1 MKLAGR
7 LARLQRSAAI
17 LPLAAAG
24 ALLLLG
30 ISETAYRSASTSL
43 SHLSDRDLVRQ
54 QVQQVLRG
62 LTDAETGQRGYL
74 LTNRIEY
81 LEPYRSGV
89 KEMNEGLTQLAAATQ
104 VEAARAIFLDL
115 HKASLEKLSEL
126 EEVLR
131 LHDAGNT
138 ESWRALMNSNIGQ
151 ERMDAVRRSAKA
163 FVASIS
169 ETIDR
174 ERADV
179 ARTLMLSRIGIGALS
194 AFSLLAFV
202 MFLRSTA
209 MVDEVRTRL
218 AVDVEAERARLEAE
232 VQRRTAEL
240 TELTRHLHSV
250 REDERHYL
258 ARELHD
264 ELGALLTAAKLDA
277 ARLKRSIAGSVTGAE
292 ERLAHLGATLD
303 SGIALKRRIIEDLRP
318 SSLSNLGL
326 KAALEIQAREFSSR
340 VEAEVNTDLH
350 EVALSDSAQIAV
362 YRLVQES
369 LTNVAKYAQAR
380 HITVSVKP
388 RDGQIVVS
396 VLDDGKGFD
405 PQRVAAST
413 HGLIGMRYRVEAH
426 GGSLRVQSQPGQGTL
441 IEATLPPHAAAG

>member
-1 MKLAGR
+1 VSLAFR
-7 LARLQRSAAI
+7 LTQLRRSAAI

-30 ISETAYRSASTSL
+30 ISETAYRSASASL
-43 SHLSDRDLVRQ
+43 SDLRGRDLVRQ
-54 QVQQVLRG
+54 QVHKVLRG

-74 LTNRIEY
+74 ITARPEY
-81 LEPYRSGV
+81 LDPYRTGV
-89 KEMNEGLTQLAAATQ
+89 RDVNEGLAALTAASD
-104 VEAARAIFLDL
+104 VEAARPIINEL
-115 HKASLEKLSEL
+115 HRASLEKLSEL

-131 LHDAGNT
+131 LYDAGNT
-138 ESWRALMNSNIGQ
+138 NSWRALISSHIAQ
-151 ERMDAVRRSAKA
+151 EKMASVRESASA
-163 FVASIS
+163 LLGTIS
-169 ETIDR
+169 TNIDR

-179 ARTLMLSRIGIGALS
+179 ARTLMLSRIGIGGLS

-202 MFLRSTA
+202 MVLRQTA

-218 AVDVEAERARLEAE
+218 AVEVEAERDLLEAE
-232 VQRRTAEL
+232 VLRRTNEL

-250 REDERHYL
+250 REDERHHL

-277 ARLKRSIAGSVTGAE
+277 ARLKRSLAGSVAGAE

-326 KAALEIQAREFSSR
+326 KAALEIQAREFASCVDAKVSIDVQE
-340 VEAEVNTDLH
+340 VE
-350 EVALSDSAQIAV
+350 LSEGAQIAI

-380 HITVSVKP
+380 HVAVSLGR
-388 RDGQIVVS
+388 RDDRIVVS
-396 VLDDGKGFD
+396 VRDDGKGFD
-405 PQRVAAST
+405 TQRVGSST

-426 GGSLRVQSQPGQGTL
+426 GGSLRVQSTPGAGTL
-441 IEATLPPHAAAG
+441 VEATLPAHQATG